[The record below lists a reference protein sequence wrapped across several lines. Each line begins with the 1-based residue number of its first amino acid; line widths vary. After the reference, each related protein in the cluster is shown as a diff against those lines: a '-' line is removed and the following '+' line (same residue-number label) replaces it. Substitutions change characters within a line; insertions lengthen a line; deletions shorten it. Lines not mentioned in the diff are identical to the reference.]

1 MSKLIED
8 NQIVIIAIVVAL
20 VQFINALEYM
30 MVTPLFV
37 YMCDDFH
44 MPVTM
49 AGVIAGTYV
58 LASVFSGLASFF
70 FIDRFNKRKVLIL
83 NTLLLGLITFLTI
96 FASEPYQLILLRMI
110 AGLFGGVTLGV
121 GIGILLNNSPEN
133 MRGKVLGIAFSS
145 FSFVSILG
153 MPLCLYL
160 ATSFT
165 WKIPFL
171 LIVILCIVSLP
182 LILYC
187 IPGAEKI
194 KNSQNKIVLTKK
206 IALAGLASGVSNFSP
221 FMLIPILV
229 PLLTNVFYV
238 PEERVS
244 LVFFIGGLASWL
256 GTYLTGKLCDKYPP
270 QKITIAAA
278 ALFIANILLGLMGKM
293 NGYIFF
299 ALFMFATYVQVM
311 AANVLASYAS
321 TPENRAGFGAL
332 QMALSNL
339 GAGVVFFFSS
349 IFLSGKA
356 ITAESV
362 QPIFIL
368 SMVSALILP
377 IYVRKLAQVL
387 KRDAKSLMN
396 NSYSNG

>member
-1 MSKLIED
+1 MSKLIEI
-8 NQIVIIAIVVAL
+8 NQIVIIAMVVAL

-70 FIDRFNKRKVLIL
+70 FLDRFNKRKVLIL

-96 FASEPYQLILLRMI
+96 FSSEPYQLILLRMI

-133 MRGKVLGIAFSS
+133 MRGRVLAIAFSS

-160 ATSFT
+160 ATNFT

-182 LILYC
+182 LILC
-187 IPGAEKI
+187 FIPGKEKI

-256 GTYLTGKLCDKYPP
+256 GTYLTGKLCDKYSP
-270 QKITIAAA
+270 QKITIVAA
-278 ALFIANILLGLMGKM
+278 ALFIVNILLGLMGKM

-368 SMVSALILP
+368 SMISALILP

-387 KRDAKSLMN
+387 KRDSKSLMN
-396 NSYSNG
+396 NAYSNS